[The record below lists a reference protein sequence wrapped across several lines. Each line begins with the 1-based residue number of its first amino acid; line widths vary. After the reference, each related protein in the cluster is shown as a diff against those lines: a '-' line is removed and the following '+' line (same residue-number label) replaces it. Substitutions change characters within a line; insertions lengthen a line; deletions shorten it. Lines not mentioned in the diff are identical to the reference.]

1 MEVEYF
7 FIAPWRHVTVIK
19 SYVLICLFI
28 IGKYT
33 VCYFS
38 HVITE
43 IRQNVSFIDRYKKI
57 YVNYMS

>member
-1 MEVEYF
+1 M
-7 FIAPWRHVTVIK
+7 APWRHVTVIK